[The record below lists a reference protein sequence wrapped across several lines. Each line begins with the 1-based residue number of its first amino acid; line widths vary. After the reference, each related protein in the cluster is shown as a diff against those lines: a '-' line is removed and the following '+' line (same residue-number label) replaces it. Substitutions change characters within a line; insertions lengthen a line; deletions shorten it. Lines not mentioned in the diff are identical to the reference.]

1 MMTRLFL
8 RRLGLWLSIGVVVVG
23 MALFVIDWQANRLL
37 RRAVPPNGF
46 ARGLGVQAQR
56 THLSLWKRK
65 AVFEDL
71 RLADSSGTNAMV
83 RVRRLVVTFPFSTLW
98 HPSHPR
104 FQEIQFEKAV
114 LMLTRDEAGR
124 WNFETLVEPA
134 AIEQAPE
141 TIPPAPT
148 EQPVPSPALER
159 PSRPLPTL
167 AVGRISGPLLI
178 RVRGPE
184 SLDRSREVRLRFD
197 LEGRDLTTAA
207 SDAPESEWGLLSG
220 RGRIEWQ
227 NAETP
232 LSWTLR
238 VGPGLSVGKRS
249 FDLDAETGELPKAWA
264 DSWLGSVLNVTGRVE
279 RITATAALRVRDGQ
293 FNTTQSVI
301 NVRLNGVRLGM
312 RTVPAVTLKI
322 PVEGTLENPTWRLE
336 SALTV
341 LGAQLLGEEIRAL
354 SGRSGQE

>member
-1 MMTRLFL
+1 
-8 RRLGLWLSIGVVVVG
+8 
-23 MALFVIDWQANRLL
+23 MALFVMEWQANRLL
-37 RRAVPPNGF
+37 RRAVPANGF

-56 THLSLWKRK
+56 THLSLWQRK

-71 RLADSSGTNAMV
+71 RLADSSGTGAMV
-83 RVRRLVVTFPFSTLW
+83 RVRRLVVTFPLSTLW

-104 FQEIQFEKAV
+104 FREIQFDKAV
-114 LMLTRDEAGR
+114 LMLTRNEAGR

-134 AIEQAPE
+134 AIEQPPG
-141 TIPPAPT
+141 TTTPAPT
-148 EQPVPSPALER
+148 EQQPVPPPALER
-159 PSRPLPTL
+159 SSRPFPTL
-167 AVGRISGPLLI
+167 SVGRISGPLLI

-184 SLDRSREVRLRFD
+184 SMDRGSEVRLRFD

-227 NAETP
+227 NAEGP
-232 LSWTLR
+232 ISWTLR
-238 VGPGLSVGKRS
+238 VGPGLSAGKRS

-293 FNTTQSVI
+293 FDAPSSVI
-301 NVRLNGVRLGM
+301 TVRLNGVRVGR
-312 RTVPAVTLKI
+312 RTVPDVTLKI
-322 PVEGTLENPTWRLE
+322 PVEGTWERPIWRLE
-336 SALTV
+336 PALTA

-354 SGRSGQE
+354 SGRSRQE